1 MMKKDLTIWDVIFR
15 RPKLYAV
22 TTKDHADWLDL
33 FYDLLFVGLIAIL
46 NTTFVTNFTFNGF
59 LQFMVGFLAIWLIW
73 LRNTFYSA
81 RARMNDT
88 YHRFFVLF
96 KMGTMMFIGVAAV
109 KLSTHA
115 YLFVLAYI
123 AARLLQLF
131 IYWFTAQTNA
141 HIKKLVWQMTGFY
154 FVWMI
159 LLWATFFLP
168 EIWRYVSWITLLFI
182 ELAIP
187 WIMVEEYHHDSSIHT
202 PFLNERF
209 GLFTL
214 LILAELLIS
223 ALLNI
228 QVHDLNFENF
238 ILSFLNLVYVF
249 SVWWIYFDQ
258 VSYRRIH
265 QSVGRIYWWTQAH
278 LLLFFFLSMQGIILR
293 LIMLN
298 NTQNS
303 IYNVIFLTLVAGI
316 FFTIS
321 LMKQL
326 MTYGSDIPRI
336 NVFWKT
342 HYHSLIYWNV
352 SLGFVALLISS
363 ITYFIPF
370 HFVLI
375 FAIILLVM
383 SISYAMKLWAQG
395 IIYAKCA
402 EK

>member
-1 MMKKDLTIWDVIFR
+1 MQKNLTIWDVILR

-22 TTKDHADWLDL
+22 TTKDRADWLDL
-33 FYDLLFVGLIAIL
+33 FYDLLFVGLIAIM
-46 NTTFVTNFTFNGF
+46 NTTFVANFTFNGF

-123 AARLLQLF
+123 LARLLQLF
-131 IYWFTAQTNA
+131 IYWFTAQTNS
-141 HIKKLVWQMTGFY
+141 HIKKLVWQMTAFY
-154 FVWMI
+154 LVWML
-159 LLWATFFLP
+159 LLWLGFFLP
-168 EIWRYVSWITLLFI
+168 EFWRYICWITLLTI
-182 ELAIP
+182 ELLIP
-187 WIMVEEYHHDSSIHT
+187 WIMIEEYHHDSSIHT

-228 QVHDLNFENF
+228 QVHDLNAENF

-249 SVWWIYFDQ
+249 AVWWIYFDQ
-258 VSYRRIH
+258 VSHRRIH

-293 LIMLN
+293 LIML
-298 NTQNS
+298 QNLQLS
-303 IYNVIFLTLVAGI
+303 LYNSLFLILVAGI
-316 FFTIS
+316 LFTIS

-326 MTYGSDIPRI
+326 MTYGSKIPLI

-342 HYHSLIYWNV
+342 RYHSLIYWN
-352 SLGFVALLISS
+352 LGLGLTALCAA
-363 ITYFIPF
+363 PF
-370 HFVLI
+370 AYYLPFRFVLI
-375 FAIILLVM
+375 FAIILLIL

-395 IIYAKCA
+395 IIYAKCI